1 MAYLG
6 HAWTKGCD
14 CGCEEREGY
23 EYQQDDCNCDFYS
36 LLTDEEFSQLEN
48 EVENTGKFKASYL
61 YHLGNSDSDK
71 VEHWLELEVVDD
83 IGDIYKAARLLATDF
98 GQTTLAKVVCK
109 HLLTHQ
115 NIDEIL
121 EDTDNRIECHEPE
134 EELAE
139 FKEFLEHYQIELL
152 SQKLDSELTV
162 KPMRKGTVKI

>member
-109 HLLTHQ
+109 LLWKRNGMLKLKAGNPTFPDITPKEGQ
-115 NIDEIL
+115 IL
-121 EDTDNRIECHEPE
+121 EVWGVV
-134 EELAE
+134 
-139 FKEFLEHYQIELL
+139 
-152 SQKLDSELTV
+152 LTSI
-162 KPMRKGTVKI
+162 KRFSI